1 MARGIWGKI
10 EWIRAQP
17 EHIRMRYVLGYLFIS
32 MLFILGIWLLSLA
45 ENFQGMKK
53 DIPAAALKGKELLPK
68 EGVPSLSGL
77 LEQSVP
83 LRVDEEREQSGKE
96 YFDKQF
102 PSGVQGAGEG
112 VPNSQSTP

>member
-17 EHIRMRYVLGYLFIS
+17 EHIRMRYVLGYLFVS
-32 MLFILGIWLLSLA
+32 MLFILGIWFLSLA
-45 ENFQGMKK
+45 ESFQDMKG
-53 DIPAAALKGKELLPK
+53 AASGTALKGKEFLPK

-83 LRVDEEREQSGKE
+83 LQADEQKEQSGKE

-102 PSGVQGAGEG
+102 PSGTREPGGSVS
-112 VPNSQSTP
+112 NSQSTP

>member
-17 EHIRMRYVLGYLFIS
+17 EHIRMRYVLGYLFVS
-32 MLFILGIWLLSLA
+32 MLFILGIWFLSLA
-45 ENFQGMKK
+45 ESFQDMKK
-53 DIPAAALKGKELLPK
+53 AAPGAVLSGKEFLPK
-68 EGVPSLSGL
+68 EGVPSLSDL

-83 LRVDEEREQSGKE
+83 LQADERKEQSGKE

-102 PSGVQGAGEG
+102 PSGTQGEG